1 MLELG
6 RALRLLLSH
15 ADLDDSY
22 LAPHVPTLLAQ
33 LFELWSGDARLQ
45 SPEATLAGAPPATPP
60 AAASAAAAAKAAA
73 AQAAHVGTSAAA
85 AAEEAHAKSAT
96 PAATTASERAA
107 AAKAAAPPASAA
119 APPPA
124 WPDKAAAAAAMSD
137 GSLVSRLAQSAAAD
151 GGATRYLSW
160 VQPSLGPL
168 EDWQAPRRGVADPSP
183 SPPPPPP
190 NPLPTID
197 SRAPSG
203 VCPVLGWEGRPAGG
217 DLR

>member
-168 EDWQAPRRGVADPSP
+168 EDWQARLHPGGGWQT
-183 SPPPPPP
+183 PPPAPPLPPP
-190 NPLPTID
+190 TPFPQ
-197 SRAPSG
+197 
-203 VCPVLGWEGRPAGG
+203 
-217 DLR
+217 